1 MKINTLPKTAIENS
15 IASIANKIL
24 NSCYSLSTLEKR
36 IIFLVLGRM
45 DSREEVDCSKWYSMS
60 VEDYALLTGV
70 TKKSAYE
77 LLKEEHKRLYDRS
90 ITLKGLTTPKSIR
103 HFRWIQAIEF
113 FPDTH
118 EIKLRWSEDLKPF
131 LCMFKSGG
139 YTKLYVSDIVKLD
152 GMYASRLYD
161 FIYQHKFR
169 GLLGIAETTVEEI
182 ITRWEVPES
191 CRPYKVLKSK
201 ILLPAIAEL
210 HKKHLVYIELRE
222 KQKRNIKDIEFTYQF
237 LDATGWSA
245 YEKIQE
251 ENKRLK
257 LIVKER
263 KVAADS
269 GITEIVVG

>member
-1 MKINTLPKTAIENS
+1 MKADTLPKTAIENS

-161 FIYQHKFR
+161 FIYQHKFKR
-169 GLLGIAETTVEEI
+169 LRGIAETTVEEI

-191 CRPYKVLKSK
+191 CKPYKVLKSK

-210 HKKHLVYIELRE
+210 HKKRLVYIELRE
-222 KQKRNIKDIEFTYQF
+222 KQQRNIRNIEFTYQF
-237 LDATGWSA
+237 LERESDWVML
-245 YEKIQE
+245 EKDQE
-251 ENKRLK
+251 AEKLKKLAAKLKIKGENN
-257 LIVKER
+257 
-263 KVAADS
+263 D
-269 GITEIVVG
+269 